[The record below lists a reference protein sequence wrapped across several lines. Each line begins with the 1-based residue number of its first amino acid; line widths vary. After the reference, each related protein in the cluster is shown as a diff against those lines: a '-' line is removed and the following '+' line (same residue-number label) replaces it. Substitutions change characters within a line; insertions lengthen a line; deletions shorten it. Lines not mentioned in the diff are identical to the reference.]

1 MPESSD
7 NRVRFRV
14 PGLGRE
20 WEGHR
25 VRVRLPLVLRGLGDG
40 DVVCLPFSSQAGK
53 VKKSEE
59 ELVFNGV
66 DKDQVI

>member
-1 MPESSD
+1 VPESFDSW
-7 NRVRFRV
+7 V

-25 VRVRLPLVLRGLGDG
+25 VRVRLPLLLRGIGAL
-40 DVVCLPFSSQAGK
+40 VCLPFSFQAGK
-53 VKKSEE
+53 VIKKSEE

-66 DKDQVI
+66 DKDRVI